1 MFSSDEEYFLFLA
14 NRLLEGTLTAEE
26 RIVLDDLLRADENK
40 RQLIAFLES
49 EQEERQDVEAEI
61 IYEKS
66 KPIEFVAGRESIVH
80 PFSSRKKIKII
91 SIAASILM
99 VCGSLIFWTVKTA
112 KEQKVDSEWQTIATG
127 KGERKSIKLSD
138 GSEVWL
144 NNESTLR
151 LKNGFGK
158 TDRILQ
164 LIGEGYFS
172 IAKNPNLPLTIKTAH
187 AEVMVLGTKFNL
199 RAIPDE
205 NITTTSLIEGK
216 VRLKVVENKQIKT
229 YELLPGNK
237 ISVINAVVAPNH
249 HRNKN
254 AAAVQP
260 QQVAFEK
267 LDMVDTEVTETLW
280 MKNRLVL
287 KGDDFNVVARK
298 MERWFGKP
306 VVIKTERLAE
316 QHVTGIF
323 EETTSEEFLDMIK
336 RTGIKLNYYTLNDTL
351 YVK

>member
-1 MFSSDEEYFLFLA
+1 MRMFSSEEEYFLFLT

-26 RIVLDDLLRADENK
+26 RSVLDDLLRADENK

-66 KPIEFVAGRESIVH
+66 KPIELVADRDSNVP
-80 PFSSRKKIKII
+80 PFLNHKKIKII
-91 SIAASILM
+91 SIAASVLM
-99 VCGSLIFWTVKTA
+99 VFGLLTFWSIKRG
-112 KEQKVDSEWQTIATG
+112 KEGDIDSEWQTIVTG

-144 NNESTLR
+144 NNESILR

-158 TDRILQ
+158 TDRVLQ

-187 AEVMVLGTKFNL
+187 AEVLVLGTKFNL

-216 VRLKVVENKQIKT
+216 VQLKVVENKQTKT

-237 ISVINAVVAPNH
+237 ISVVNSVLEPSHNKSKNAVI
-249 HRNKN
+249 
-254 AAAVQP
+254 Q

-267 LDMVDTEVTETLW
+267 LDIVETEATETLW

-287 KGDDFNVVARK
+287 KGDDFNTVARK
-298 MERWFGKP
+298 MERWYGKP

>member
-1 MFSSDEEYFLFLA
+1 MFSSEEEYFLFLA

-26 RIVLDDLLRADENK
+26 RSVLDDLLRADENK

-49 EQEERQDVEAEI
+49 EQEERQNIEAEI

-66 KPIEFVAGRESIVH
+66 KPIELVADRDSNVH
-80 PFSSRKKIKII
+80 PFLNYKKIKII
-91 SIAASILM
+91 SIAASVLM
-99 VCGSLIFWTVKTA
+99 VFGLLTFWSIKRD
-112 KEQKVDSEWQTIATG
+112 KEVNIDSEWQTIATG

-151 LKNGFGK
+151 LKSGFGK
-158 TDRILQ
+158 TDRVLQ

-187 AEVMVLGTKFNL
+187 AEVLVLGTKFNL
-199 RAIPDE
+199 RAIPYE

-216 VRLKVVENKQIKT
+216 VQLKVVENKQTKT

-237 ISVINAVVAPNH
+237 ISVVNSVLEPSHNKSKHAVI
-249 HRNKN
+249 
-254 AAAVQP
+254 Q
-260 QQVAFEK
+260 QQVALEK
-267 LDMVDTEVTETLW
+267 LDIVETEATETLW

-287 KGDDFNVVARK
+287 KGDDFNTVARK

>member
-1 MFSSDEEYFLFLA
+1 MFSSEEEYFLFLA

-26 RIVLDDLLRADENK
+26 RIVLDNLLRADENK
-40 RQLIAFLES
+40 RQFIAFLES
-49 EQEERQDVEAEI
+49 EQEERQNIEAEI

-66 KPIEFVAGRESIVH
+66 KPIELVADRDSNVR
-80 PFSSRKKIKII
+80 PFLNHKKIKII

-99 VCGSLIFWTVKTA
+99 VFGLLTFWSIKRD
-112 KEQKVDSEWQTIATG
+112 KEENIDSEWQTIVTG

-151 LKNGFGK
+151 LKSGFGK
-158 TDRILQ
+158 TDRVLQ

-187 AEVMVLGTKFNL
+187 AEVLVLGTKFNL

-216 VRLKVVENKQIKT
+216 VQLKVVENKQTKT

-237 ISVINAVVAPNH
+237 ISVVNSVLEPSHNKSKHAVI
-249 HRNKN
+249 
-254 AAAVQP
+254 Q

-267 LDMVDTEVTETLW
+267 LDIVETEATETLW

-287 KGDDFNVVARK
+287 KGDDFNAVARK

>member
-1 MFSSDEEYFLFLA
+1 MRMFSSEEEYFLFLT

-66 KPIEFVAGRESIVH
+66 KPIELVADRDSNVR
-80 PFSSRKKIKII
+80 PFLNHKKIKII
-91 SIAASILM
+91 SIAASVLM
-99 VCGSLIFWTVKTA
+99 VFGLLTFWSIKRD
-112 KEQKVDSEWQTIATG
+112 KEGNIDSEWQTIATG

-158 TDRILQ
+158 TDRVLQ

-187 AEVMVLGTKFNL
+187 AEVLVLGTKFNL

-216 VRLKVVENKQIKT
+216 VQLKIVENKQTKI

-237 ISVINAVVAPNH
+237 ISVINPVAPPSHNKR
-249 HRNKN
+249 RNT
-254 AAAVQP
+254 VIQ

-267 LDMVDTEVTETLW
+267 LDIVETEATETLW

-287 KGDDFNVVARK
+287 KGDDFNAVARK

-316 QHVTGIF
+316 QHITGIF